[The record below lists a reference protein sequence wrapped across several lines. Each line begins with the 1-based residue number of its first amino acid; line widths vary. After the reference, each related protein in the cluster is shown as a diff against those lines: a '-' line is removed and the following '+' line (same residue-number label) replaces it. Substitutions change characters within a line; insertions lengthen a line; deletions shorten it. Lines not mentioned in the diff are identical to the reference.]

1 MRDHLTSLAS
11 AERVFSCTLEFLTSS
26 DLLLVL
32 GKAALP
38 AGHLRLVV
46 RTLSQTAL
54 EGGPLSAPPHHAVP
68 SLPNSPGRCLGHLQG
83 SLWQPLDF
91 FPALKTASQPGLF
104 SRGRVGPGV
113 VSTVTAW
120 GRGLAAN
127 PALSSRPF
135 VSGPGSAEDP
145 EERPDSGRSA
155 GAGPG
160 GHLGAAAVTP
170 TVPSEACLR

>member
-1 MRDHLTSLAS
+1 M
-11 AERVFSCTLEFLTSS
+11 
-26 DLLLVL
+26 
-32 GKAALP
+32 
-38 AGHLRLVV
+38 
-46 RTLSQTAL
+46 
-54 EGGPLSAPPHHAVP
+54 
-68 SLPNSPGRCLGHLQG
+68 
-83 SLWQPLDF
+83 
-91 FPALKTASQPGLF
+91 
-104 SRGRVGPGV
+104 GPGV
-113 VSTVTAW
+113 VSSVTAR

-170 TVPSEACLR
+170 TVPSEACLRRVELLLGGSPSLRWEVRRL